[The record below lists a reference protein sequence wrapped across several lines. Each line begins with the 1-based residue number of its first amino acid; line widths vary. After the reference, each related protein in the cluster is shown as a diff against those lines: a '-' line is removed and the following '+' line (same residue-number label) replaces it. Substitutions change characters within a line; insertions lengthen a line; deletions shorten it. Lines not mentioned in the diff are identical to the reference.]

1 MFPIYDAIA
10 TFYSDLLA
18 LNETSG
24 KWMLTNATDPVGSQY
39 GC

>member
-18 LNETSG
+18 LNESTG
-24 KWMLTNATDPVGSQY
+24 RWTLTNATDPVSYQMRY
-39 GC
+39 